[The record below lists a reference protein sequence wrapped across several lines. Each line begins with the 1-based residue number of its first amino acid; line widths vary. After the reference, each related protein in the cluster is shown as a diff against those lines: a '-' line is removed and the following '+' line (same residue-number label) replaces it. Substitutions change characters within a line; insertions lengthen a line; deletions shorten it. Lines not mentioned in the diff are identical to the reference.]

1 MDIPADYIKSGT
13 LVNGKFR
20 EFLIPT
26 LLMSMSA
33 QLGVVLDG
41 ILVSYFIGADAMAG
55 VEACVPVTQMAAAL
69 ATILGDLAGIAF
81 VLGIYFTARE
91 RTFKLMKTFNLDRA
105 ISICRAGFP
114 AALGMGLLAIQFWSM
129 YQIVGW
135 AGGTDGA
142 TIYAACMLYLT
153 FLSMFADG
161 INQSML
167 PILGVLYG
175 EKDYTSI
182 RMLMRYVCA
191 FLMKIVLA
199 SVIVAMIFPQEL
211 LSICRIPD
219 ELAAQGAND
228 VRVFSLSFFGV
239 AWTFLMLYY
248 YSAVGQNAAGN
259 LLSMTSG
266 LFVVMPSAWLFANF
280 LGRMGVWLGMIFA
293 GFVGVTALMI
303 YVRRVCAK
311 SDGRLS
317 DFYLIEKNGSELLYD
332 VSLKTTAEDA
342 AKLSRAAGATL
353 ENLKLSE
360 KISIKAALALEEIT
374 AKLAQLN
381 NKAVDFDVRILND
394 DDEIILALRD
404 NGVAFSPME
413 YQPPEDDGIIV
424 LKAVAKEI
432 RYDRVLGLN
441 QTVITIAKNKEG

>member
-41 ILVSYFIGADAMAG
+41 ILVSCFIGADAMAG

-69 ATILGDLAGIAF
+69 AILISVGAVRQISTASGAGNRDEANRVFSTAIFLAVAVGCLLMLGIFIFLERVSDIIAPTTELLTFCESYLSVLLWRFPMSITLVLMCDLVRADGFAKLSSKAIIIQQCVNISMDAVFMGMFNLGLGGAALATILGDLAGTAF
-81 VLGIYFTARE
+81 VFGIYFTARE

-114 AALGMGLLAIQFWSM
+114 AALGMGLLAIQFWGM

-219 ELAAQGAND
+219 ELAAQGAN
-228 VRVFSLSFFGV
+228 VFS
-239 AWTFLMLYY
+239 AWRGHF
-248 YSAVGQNAAGN
+248 
-259 LLSMTSG
+259 
-266 LFVVMPSAWLFANF
+266 
-280 LGRMGVWLGMIFA
+280 
-293 GFVGVTALMI
+293 
-303 YVRRVCAK
+303 
-311 SDGRLS
+311 
-317 DFYLIEKNGSELLYD
+317 
-332 VSLKTTAEDA
+332 
-342 AKLSRAAGATL
+342 
-353 ENLKLSE
+353 
-360 KISIKAALALEEIT
+360 
-374 AKLAQLN
+374 
-381 NKAVDFDVRILND
+381 
-394 DDEIILALRD
+394 
-404 NGVAFSPME
+404 
-413 YQPPEDDGIIV
+413 
-424 LKAVAKEI
+424 
-432 RYDRVLGLN
+432 
-441 QTVITIAKNKEG
+441 